1 MIYPWISCIHS
12 FHSPFHLLTTYTNND
27 QYDVDRNDTRNIMQF
42 LEYRKHSTNTS
53 LSVSILS
60 STALLVKIFTFP
72 RRCASNAFVQWLL
85 LFDARWAARSTCYS
99 SISRFMVYFREK
111 NYHERNGFSINLT
124 IVYSN
129 KRMTR
134 METLSRRSLRSHVIS
149 LCFLVFRFIHL
160 CITWQVYLSLVSF

>member
-1 MIYPWISCIHS
+1 
-12 FHSPFHLLTTYTNND
+12 
-27 QYDVDRNDTRNIMQF
+27 MQF

-85 LFDARWAARSTCYS
+85 LFDSRWAARSTCYS

-111 NYHERNGFSINLT
+111 NYHQRIGFSINLT

-134 METLSRRSLRSHVIS
+134 METLSRRSLRSHVIMVLS
-149 LCFLVFRFIHL
+149 SCDKIKLNHRHRNGIESNGIENFLEKLSKAILHFRWCLCKAK
-160 CITWQVYLSLVSF
+160 W

>member
-1 MIYPWISCIHS
+1 MIETSYLKFLEILSPSIFLKSLLMICSWVSCTYS
-12 FHSPFHLLTTYTNND
+12 FHSLFHLLTTYTNND

-85 LFDARWAARSTCYS
+85 LFDSRWVARSTDYS
-99 SISRFMVYFREK
+99 SIPRFGIFPRK
-111 NYHERNGFSINLT
+111 NYHKRIGFSINLT
-124 IVYSN
+124 IVYSQMN
-129 KRMTR
+129 GMNRDTF
-134 METLSRRSLRSHVIS
+134 S
-149 LCFLVFRFIHL
+149 
-160 CITWQVYLSLVSF
+160 SLV